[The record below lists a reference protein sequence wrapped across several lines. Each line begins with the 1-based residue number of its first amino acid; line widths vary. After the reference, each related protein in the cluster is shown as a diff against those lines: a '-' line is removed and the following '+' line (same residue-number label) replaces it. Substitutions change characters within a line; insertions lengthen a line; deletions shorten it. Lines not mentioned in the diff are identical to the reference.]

1 MTFLPPPAGLYYVQ
15 VRLAPQGAAD
25 GARERDG
32 QGHRRPRQP
41 RLHRQLGPPPPPA
54 RSPRVRRRGWT
65 ARGALGAVR
74 GGVGRGVAGE
84 RAAARHRRGGGGRL
98 RRRAGRGGLARG
110 AAGRGRCAPA
120 GRRGEGA
127 VPLGTH
133 RVEIAD
139 LPVFASL
146 GLARTPAMV
155 LGIDV
160 PARPAPRPPAAP
172 PARPRGPGRPC
183 ERGAGPEA
191 GRVGRSCLARAGA
204 ARRAE
209 RWPSASRAASCG
221 CDSATQRDGAWWR
234 QRPRGAEAARG
245 RGSSS
250 AGTALHFDKT
260 HCAPPAPTTRRRE
273 HARSSTAREGT
284 ARARGRRERPGRR
297 GTGAPPAAR
306 RLAGAHLQRGAPAA
320 RLTGAPRFAL
330 APRALGCPACVRSDP
345 GPRTWQ
351 QLRTKAWQARAP
363 RRWRPLPQG
372 AARRGA
378 RRRPARA

>member
-1 MTFLPPPAGLYYVQ
+1 VSPGSGLLRDTGEVVAGASVGGQGVAASRVVQ
-15 VRLAPQGAAD
+15 LDAALRAGGAA
-25 GARERDG
+25 
-32 QGHRRPRQP
+32 
-41 RLHRQLGPPPPPA
+41 
-54 RSPRVRRRGWT
+54 
-65 ARGALGAVR
+65 
-74 GGVGRGVAGE
+74 
-84 RAAARHRRGGGGRL
+84 
-98 RRRAGRGGLARG
+98 
-110 AAGRGRCAPA
+110 
-120 GRRGEGA
+120 GEGA

-160 PARPAPRPPAAP
+160 PARPAPAPRRAPRAASGARPPLRA
-172 PARPRGPGRPC
+172 
-183 ERGAGPEA
+183 GAGPEA

-306 RLAGAHLQRGAPAA
+306 RWQ
-320 RLTGAPRFAL
+320 
-330 APRALGCPACVRSDP
+330 
-345 GPRTWQ
+345 GPTSSE
-351 QLRTKAWQARAP
+351 
-363 RRWRPLPQG
+363 
-372 AARRGA
+372 A
-378 RRRPARA
+378 RRRLDSPARRALHWRRALWVALLASGATRGLGLGSSCERKLGRHGRLGGGVLCH